1 MLRGE
6 FESAGELDPD
16 ELRAEY
22 DRLLARTVERVGRAT
37 VRDQTEIDEDRLA
50 ALLAG
55 ESPELSLSEAAA
67 ILGTD
72 DTWPDADAVAAEAR
86 DILLMGM
93 TTAVLDVEAVAA
105 GIDDALG
112 PKTIQQKIEGRYP
125 MTLDEYALLHAYI
138 ERQQR

>member
-6 FESAGELDPD
+6 FESAGELKPD
-16 ELRAEY
+16 GLRSAY
-22 DRLLARTVERVGRAT
+22 DRLLAETVERVGLSA
-37 VRDQTEIDEDRLA
+37 VGDETEIDENRLEE
-50 ALLAG
+50 LLAG
-55 ESPELSLSEAAA
+55 DSPELSLSEAAA

-72 DTWPDADAVAAEAR
+72 DTRPDADAIAAEAR

-138 ERQQR
+138 ESQQR